1 MSLGIF
7 AFCMVALVGL
17 LPVGLATSRKASNT
31 TVESQIAQEI
41 LSKARQASFSE
52 LPASAVDY
60 FDEFGKRIPEKEGRA
75 PADYVFRTEAAYEK
89 NIPIPGVASPD
100 TPRLD
105 VARATVTIFHFG
117 HTEPNNTYHALIAD
131 NGF

>member
-31 TVESQIAQEI
+31 TVENQIAQEI
-41 LSKARQASFSE
+41 LSKARQASFSA
-52 LPASAVDY
+52 LPVSALDY
-60 FDEFGKRIPEKEGRA
+60 FDDFGNHIPAEGGVA
-75 PADYVFRTEAAYEK
+75 PANYIFRTQAAYEK
-89 NIPIPGVASPD
+89 TIPIPGVVSGIPS
-100 TPRLD
+100 LD
-105 VARATVTIFHFG
+105 VARATVTIYHFG
-117 HTEPNNTYHALIAD
+117 RTEPINTYHALIAN